1 MANIEANECSLILGP
16 VKAALPLL
24 LAKLLVFVRIATNC
38 SKWFPKYPPPSNAIA
53 LLGNAVDHR
62 ARYSHCRRSHQRD
75 LPCEVEQPQKSSS
88 SPCDSGLRQ
97 RTPRLPHIH
106 RWRRWS
112 FKILPAR
119 SFIWPTEGTF

>member
-24 LAKLLVFVRIATNC
+24 LAKLPVFVRIATRC
-38 SKWFPKYPPPSNAIA
+38 SNGFGIPSAQHDAIA

-62 ARYSHCRRSHQRD
+62 ARYSHWRD

-106 RWRRWS
+106 RGRRWS